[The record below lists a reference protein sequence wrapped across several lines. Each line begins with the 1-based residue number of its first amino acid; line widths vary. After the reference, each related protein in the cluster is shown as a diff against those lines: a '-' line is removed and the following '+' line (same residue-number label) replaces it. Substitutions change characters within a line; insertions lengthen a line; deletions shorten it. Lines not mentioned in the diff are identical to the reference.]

1 MDNSSTTTAENIV
14 KVVPLNMK
22 QIRELERA
30 VKLNQTVKSTCS
42 REVYEAFHE
51 RLKAFRHDQA
61 DSKEVIQDICRLFTD
76 RPALLKG
83 FKYFV
88 PEWYLQPDDYVPLE
102 EEEDYDGDDDD
113 DEEEEEDHDKDEDDN
128 GGSGGAQDRSEG
140 DNKNDNSGPSMDVDG
155 GGDGSG
161 NLGNLAA
168 GSASANCAG
177 NSTAT
182 DAVPHVEKKNVIG
195 EDDVD
200 KNGLSAEDR
209 ELDAICYAALTNTDD
224 IDFDKLCAEI

>member
-1 MDNSSTTTAENIV
+1 MDSSSSPIQSSTSPSSQSPSALLPMQPSTSPSPPPPPPPQPPASVSPSPPPPQPPSQSSQQQQVDNSSTTTAENIV
-14 KVVPLNMK
+14 EVVPLNMK

-61 DSKEVIQDICRLFTD
+61 DSKEVIQDICRLFAD

-102 EEEDYDGDDDD
+102 EEEDYDGDEDDD
-113 DEEEEEDHDKDEDDN
+113 DEEEEDDDK
-128 GGSGGAQDRSEG
+128 G
-140 DNKNDNSGPSMDVDG
+140 
-155 GGDGSG
+155 
-161 NLGNLAA
+161 
-168 GSASANCAG
+168 
-177 NSTAT
+177 
-182 DAVPHVEKKNVIG
+182 
-195 EDDVD
+195 
-200 KNGLSAEDR
+200 
-209 ELDAICYAALTNTDD
+209 
-224 IDFDKLCAEI
+224 